1 MISTR
6 KLLNVS
12 KKPEYRP
19 FLITRCFPSTA
30 WKRSKHPGKHR
41 TNPSLHTKTSISLKA
56 KTLATRQGFLLCYN
70 INMKVLVT
78 RGVSIYKIVMKNKL
92 IMSIMM
98 LVNGIL
104 MSVAAFQGKGNDTK
118 TMPTAIT
125 AAGAVLLAWT
135 IYKFWREKS
144 IVSRA
149 KASGENAKEERKNL
163 IFLGLESVL
172 YLGVTIVGIFL
183 LFNEDIM
190 SKILNLMAGFF
201 TSLNGILGLIRAYK
215 QREEKDTVFW
225 RFMMTLTVLELII
238 GPYFIFGSDSISTP
252 GFAVMGVLTAIAGL
266 IEVIS
271 SLSFKSITSTY
282 QDGKDI
288 VKTLK
293 EK

>member
-1 MISTR
+1 M
-6 KLLNVS
+6 
-12 KKPEYRP
+12 
-19 FLITRCFPSTA
+19 
-30 WKRSKHPGKHR
+30 
-41 TNPSLHTKTSISLKA
+41 
-56 KTLATRQGFLLCYN
+56 LCYN
-70 INMKVLVT
+70 KVMKVLVT

-92 IMSIMM
+92 VMSIMM

-149 KASGENAKEERKNL
+149 KASGESVKEERRNL

-201 TSLNGILGLIRAYK
+201 TTLNGALGLIRAYK

-293 EK
+293 DK